1 MRPGSV
7 LIQNV
12 HVGNKVIVGANS
24 TVIRDV
30 DDDMKVYG
38 VVKGGKTDGKTV

>member
-1 MRPGSV
+1 MNMRPGSV

-30 DDDMKVYG
+30 DDDMK
-38 VVKGGKTDGKTV
+38 GGKTDGKTV